1 MHVCILGAGIVGLS
15 TAYELNQR
23 GFKVTVV
30 ESADQVGN
38 GASGQNGAQL
48 SYSYVQPLADPSIWT
63 QLPELLFSSQ
73 SSLKWR
79 PQFDAQQWLWLLSFL
94 RACNRTD
101 SAKSTADLIALARL
115 SRTSLDAMRDREKID
130 CDFSNTGKLVLY
142 STQKSFAAAQKQM
155 RLQESLGC
163 EQQALDPLNCI
174 QIEPALLEYKNKI
187 VGGIFTASEC
197 AIDTLKLCTSLE
209 NILRARGV
217 QFILGNSVQGLN
229 VIGRR
234 VTEVLTKSDSI
245 DADFFVLACGSSS
258 ASLARSVK
266 VSLPIY
272 PVKGYSVT
280 FDLAQ
285 TDILSENFAPHVN
298 VTDTSRKIV
307 FARLGQ
313 RLRVAGMAEILGY
326 DASIDSN
333 AIAKLIAATHHL
345 FPQLETCPV
354 SQAWA
359 GLRPATPTGLPV
371 LGKREDAPENLIF
384 NTGHGG
390 LGLTLAFGSAVQ
402 VASLIQ

>member
-1 MHVCILGAGIVGLS
+1 MHVCVLGAGIVGLS
-15 TAYELNQR
+15 TAYELIQR

-30 ESADQVGN
+30 DSAAQVGA
-38 GASGQNGAQL
+38 GASGNNGAQL

-63 QLPELLFSSQ
+63 QLPELLLSPQ
-73 SSLKWR
+73 SPLKWR
-79 PQFDAQQWLWLLSFL
+79 PRFDSQQWLWLLSFL

-101 SAKSTADLIALARL
+101 SENSTAELIALARL
-115 SRTSLDAMRDREKID
+115 SRASLDAMRDQEKID

-142 STQKSFAAAQKQM
+142 SSQKSFSAALQQM

-163 EQQALDPLNCI
+163 KQQALDAPNCI
-174 QIEPALLEYKNKI
+174 RMEPALLQYESNI

-209 NILRARGV
+209 NILRSAGV
-217 QFILGNSVQGLN
+217 QFLLGNAVRRLSLN
-229 VIGRR
+229 GRR
-234 VTEVLTKSDSI
+234 ISEVLTKSESI
-245 DADFFVLACGSSS
+245 EADFFVLACGSAS
-258 ASLARSVK
+258 ASLARSVN

-272 PVKGYSVT
+272 PIKGYSIT
-280 FDLAQ
+280 FDLPEK
-285 TDILSENFAPHVN
+285 DFLSQNFAPHVN

-313 RLRVAGMAEILGY
+313 RLRVAGMAEIVGY
-326 DASIDSN
+326 DARIDAS
-333 AIAKLIAATHHL
+333 AIAKLIATAHDL
-345 FPQLETCPV
+345 FPQLKTCPV
-354 SQAWA
+354 SQPWA
-359 GLRPATPTGLPV
+359 GLRPCTPTGLPV
-371 LGKREDAPENLIF
+371 VGKREDAPENLIF